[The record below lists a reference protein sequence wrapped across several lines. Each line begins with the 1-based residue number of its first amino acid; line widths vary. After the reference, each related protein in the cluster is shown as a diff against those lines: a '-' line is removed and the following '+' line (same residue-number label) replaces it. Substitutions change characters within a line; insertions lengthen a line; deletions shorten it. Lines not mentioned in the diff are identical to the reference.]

1 MVNTSNASN
10 SPAFDALL
18 TTPGIHRV
26 DVSRIADVLA
36 AAGRSDIEVHRV
48 ARVTNRADLHDRM
61 QRSWSFPRWYGRNFD
76 ALADALTDL
85 SWRAPAARTLVIGP
99 LTAFYVS
106 DPDGYETLIDVLADA
121 TEGWKETSTPL
132 SVIELVPDGHGGPS
146 V

>member
-48 ARVTNRADLHDRM
+48 AR
-61 QRSWSFPRWYGRNFD
+61 
-76 ALADALTDL
+76 
-85 SWRAPAARTLVIGP
+85 AARTLVIGP

>member
-1 MVNTSNASN
+1 MAKPPEKKDKKTRPPSGRATTPSADGERIAIAGYGNQ
-10 SPAFDALL
+10 FDSAALL
-18 TTPGIHRV
+18 
-26 DVSRIADVLA
+26 L
-36 AAGRSDIEVHRV
+36 
-48 ARVTNRADLHDRM
+48 
-61 QRSWSFPRWYGRNFD
+61 FD